1 MKVKLSNTK
10 NESKI
15 VDIQCNSLLEIENNI
30 IKKYG
35 FNSIIARD
43 YDKGIILCSNGIF
56 IEDIKQKEKFNNL
69 KKYGL

>member
-1 MKVKLSNTK
+1 MKVKLSNIK
-10 NESKI
+10 NENKI
-15 VDIQCNSLLEIENNI
+15 VDVECNSLLEIENNI

-35 FNSIIARD
+35 FNYIIARD
-43 YDKGIILCSNGIF
+43 YDKGIILCENGIY